1 MFRFAY
7 PFFLWGLAVLPVF
20 GLLFA
25 ARMSWK
31 RKAIKRFG
39 DPALMEVLMPDRS
52 QGKIRTKF
60 FLLVGAWICLIIG
73 LANPQI
79 GSKYEEVKRQGVDL
93 IIALDVSNSMLAED
107 IRPNRLERSKQAII
121 KLLDK
126 LHDDRIGIV
135 IFAGDAYLQ
144 LPFTND
150 YAAARMFLSTV
161 SNESIQYQGTA
172 IGAAIQMGVKSLPR
186 GGIRNKAI
194 IVISDGENH
203 EDDALAEAKAAK
215 EAGVIVHTLGIGTPD
230 GSPIPEMRDGERI
243 GFKTDD
249 AGQTVISRMNP
260 QMLQEIAQAGGG
272 KFVQASGSDIG
283 LEELFNQINSMQ
295 KSDFGTKAFTDYE
308 DRFQNFLVLALMI
321 LLVEFLVDERR
332 SAISRKVNLFGTKRK
347 KQ

>member
-7 PFFLWGLAVLPVF
+7 PFFLWGLVVLPIF

-39 DPALMEVLMPDRS
+39 DPALMEILMPDRS
-52 QGKIRTKF
+52 QGKIRSKF
-60 FLLVGAWICLIIG
+60 FLLAAAWIFLIVG

-107 IRPNRLERSKQAII
+107 IRPNRLERAKQAIT

-150 YAAARMFLSTV
+150 YAAARLFLSTV
-161 SNESIQYQGTA
+161 TNESVQTQGTA
-172 IGAAIQMGVKSLPR
+172 IGAAIQMGMKSLPR
-186 GGIRNKAI
+186 GGVRNKAI

-203 EDDALAEAKAAK
+203 EDDAVSEAKAAK
-215 EAGVIVHTLGIGTPD
+215 EAGVIVHTLGIGSPD
-230 GSPIPEMRDGERI
+230 GAPIPEMRDGQAI
-243 GFKTDD
+243 GFKVDD
-249 AGQTVISRMNP
+249 GGQTVISRMNP
-260 QMLQEIAQAGGG
+260 TMLQEIAQAGGG
-272 KFVQASGSDIG
+272 RFVQATGSDIG
-283 LEELFNQINSMQ
+283 LEELFSQINSMQ

-308 DRFQNFLVLALMI
+308 DRFQYFLLAALAL
-321 LLVEFLVDERR
+321 LLIELVVTERR
-332 SAISRKVNLFGTKRK
+332 SALSKKVNLFGSKRNNR
-347 KQ
+347 

>member
-161 SNESIQYQGTA
+161 SNESIQFQGTA

>member
-194 IVISDGENH
+194 IIISDGENH

-230 GSPIPEMRDGERI
+230 GSPIPEMREGERI

>member
-7 PFFLWGLAVLPVF
+7 PFFLWGLAVLPMF

-60 FLLVGAWICLIIG
+60 FLLAAAWIFLIIG

-107 IRPNRLERSKQAII
+107 IRPNRLERAKQAII

-161 SNESIQYQGTA
+161 SNESIQFQGTA

-186 GGIRNKAI
+186 GGVRNKAI
-194 IVISDGENH
+194 IVITDGENH

-243 GFKTDD
+243 GFKTDEN
-249 AGQTVISRMNP
+249 GETVISRMNP
-260 QMLQEIAQAGGG
+260 QMLQEVAQAGGG
-272 KFVQASGSDIG
+272 KFVQATGSDIG
-283 LEELFNQINSMQ
+283 LEELFSQINTMQ

-308 DRFQNFLVLALMI
+308 DRFQNFLVVALLL

-332 SAISRKVNLFGTKRK
+332 SAISRRVNIFGTKRK
-347 KQ
+347 NR